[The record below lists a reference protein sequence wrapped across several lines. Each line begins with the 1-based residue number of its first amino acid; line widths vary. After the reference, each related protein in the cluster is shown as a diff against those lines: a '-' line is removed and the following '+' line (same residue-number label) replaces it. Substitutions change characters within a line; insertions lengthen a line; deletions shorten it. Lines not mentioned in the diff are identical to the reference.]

1 VFLVIG
7 VPLCGVPAP
16 HSTSPVCAP
25 STQSVDDTTG
35 GDIQDQY
42 RDALGGDAIT
52 QGGGAEHIKQ
62 VSPVCIWDG
71 VVEPSRI
78 NRNEAP
84 SSGKQPWSS
93 TAKARHWQYDSCRN
107 VNGERSREK

>member
-1 VFLVIG
+1 
-7 VPLCGVPAP
+7 
-16 HSTSPVCAP
+16 VCAP

-62 VSPVCIWDG
+62 VSPVCI
-71 VVEPSRI
+71 
-78 NRNEAP
+78 
-84 SSGKQPWSS
+84 
-93 TAKARHWQYDSCRN
+93 
-107 VNGERSREK
+107 